1 MTGAIYMLSSP
12 SENILRKSG
21 KFISRKLILSFEDD
35 SFVELKT
42 SPTSGLNTLLT
53 SNKNNYPPSL
63 FWFNFWSSEFFEKW
77 MKRYQTDISALRLE
91 FGSKWETFWKI
102 NMKILLILKSW
113 LLEDAKWSFVA
124 TTINFDKKK

>member
-1 MTGAIYMLSSP
+1 MLSSP